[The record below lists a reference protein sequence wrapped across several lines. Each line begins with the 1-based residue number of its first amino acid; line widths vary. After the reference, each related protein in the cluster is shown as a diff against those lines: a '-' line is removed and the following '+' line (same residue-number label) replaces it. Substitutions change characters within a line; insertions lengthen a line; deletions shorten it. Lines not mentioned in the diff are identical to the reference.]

1 MDAHER
7 LNTELDRLAVR
18 IGRNVSIDDPTGRLI
33 GYSSQDGAVDAAR
46 VSTILARRVPPDVLA
61 WQDIHGIRDAVEP
74 VLVAANPDLKFAA
87 RVCVP
92 IRRGPACLG
101 YLWILTPGE
110 PVGPEAL
117 GSAARCANDV
127 AELVAEVS
135 GVTAPDDRDALV
147 RRLLTDPTAD
157 PDHLP
162 ARQPGLYNTEI
173 QVLVAVP
180 SAPSRTTVAP
190 LGAAELDRLSGAL
203 PSALRGQNGYLGS
216 FVTATHLVVMAR
228 GTPERLP
235 GQLEQLLEE
244 GRFRVGISAPA
255 RFDVS
260 AARAAYRQALAAAEL
275 SALDPALPARL
286 PWARLGPYRTLLDL
300 PDTSGATLATVL
312 APLDGAANSAAMLLD
327 TLETYLDLGGDAG
340 RTAGRLR
347 LHRTSLYYRL
357 GRIAKLLGADLD
369 NGLTRLELH
378 LALKS
383 RRLARRTLAG
393 SVPED

>member
-18 IGRNVSIDDPTGRLI
+18 IGRNVSIDDPAGRLI

-46 VSTILARRVPPDVLA
+46 VSTILARQVPQDVLA
-61 WQDIHGIRDAVEP
+61 WQDSHGIRDAVEP
-74 VLVAANPDLKFAA
+74 VLVAANPALKFAA

-92 IRRGPACLG
+92 IRRGAACLG
-101 YLWILTPGE
+101 YLWILSPNE
-110 PVGPEAL
+110 PVAPEAL
-117 GSAARCANDV
+117 RAATRCANDV
-127 AELVAEVS
+127 AGLVAEVA
-135 GVTAPDDRDALV
+135 GVTAPDDRDTVV

-157 PDHLP
+157 PENLL
-162 ARQPGLYNTEI
+162 ARQPELYNTDV

-180 SAPSRTTVAP
+180 KEANQAAVAP
-190 LGAAELDRLSGAL
+190 LSAAEFSRLSGAL
-203 PSALRGQNGYLGS
+203 PSALRGHGDNLGS
-216 FVTATHLVVMAR
+216 FVTATHLVAMTR

-244 GRFRVGISAPA
+244 DRFRVGISAPA

-275 SALDPALPARL
+275 SALDPTLPARL
-286 PWARLGPYRTLLDL
+286 PWALLGPYRTLLDL
-300 PDTSGATLATVL
+300 PGTSAATLATAL

-357 GRIAKLLGADLD
+357 GRIAELLGADLD